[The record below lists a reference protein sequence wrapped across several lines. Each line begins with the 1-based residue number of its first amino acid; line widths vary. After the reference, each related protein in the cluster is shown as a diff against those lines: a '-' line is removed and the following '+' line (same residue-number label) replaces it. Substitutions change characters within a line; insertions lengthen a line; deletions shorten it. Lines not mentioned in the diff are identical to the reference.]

1 VYDVGVGDPVP
12 VIEYEA
18 IVPLGDVHV
27 AVNPVVVAVPP
38 DMLIGIPG
46 ASGTVY
52 TVPLVPE
59 PVDAGVPAVPVPPT
73 PLYAVTVIG
82 PYPVFGE
89 SPE

>member
-1 VYDVGVGDPVP
+1 MYDVGVGVPVP

-18 IVPLGDVHV
+18 IVPLGADHV

-38 DMLIGIPG
+38 EMLGAPG
-46 ASGTVY
+46 AFGVVY

-59 PVDAGVPAVPVPPT
+59 PDDAAVPLVPVPPT

>member
-18 IVPLGDVHV
+18 IVPLGGVHV

-38 DMLIGIPG
+38 DMMSGIPG

-59 PVDAGVPAVPVPPT
+59 PVDAAIPAVPVPPT